1 MAWMLL
7 LLSSGQWWADL
18 FQDGGRSG
26 FEFRVGAGA
35 DLESAEPLVRNAEGR
50 GEDADRNADLLPLC
64 P

>member
-1 MAWMLL
+1 MWMLL
-7 LLSSGQWWADL
+7 LLSSGLRWAEL
-18 FQDGGRSG
+18 SEGEACAL
-26 FEFRVGAGA
+26 FEFGVSAGA